1 MIKYRIILVLICIIV
16 IALGA
21 IIVSQYSTDN
31 NNSSTKAVAEQ
42 KQQSLLQVQS
52 KKLTTQNYRHIVNTQ
67 LTTLQTPTT
76 PTTENLVSLTQ
87 RSSSSS
93 SLSPLTHIF
102 KQVENSVVQITSKAS
117 NNNPDIIINGN
128 PSESQSTRLGSGFV
142 YDNEGHIVT
151 NSHVVDEVKTVD
163 VTFVD
168 GNTYTANVIGTDQSS
183 DISVLQ
189 IKDSSFLSSSGE
201 ISTAVPLVIGNSSNL
216 QVGQQIIAIGN
227 PFGLSDTMTTGII
240 SQVGRLLPNPDT
252 GFSIPDGIQ
261 TDAAINPGNSG
272 GPLLNMQGQVIGINT
287 AISSSTGVFSGIGF
301 AIPSNTLTRIVPVL
315 IQKGSYEHPWLGIS
329 GGSITPDL
337 AQSAGL
343 LKNFKGVVIG
353 SVQSG
358 SPADKAGLRGVSQD
372 IMNLNTHIGD
382 IITAIDSHPVKRI
395 DDIINHIEAHT
406 SVGDSVKLTVNRS
419 GKTMDLNVI
428 LQRRPSS
435 SAPR

>member
-21 IIVSQYSTDN
+21 IIISQYATDN
-31 NNSSTKAVAEQ
+31 NNGTKAIAGQ
-42 KQQSLLQVQS
+42 KQQSILQVQS
-52 KKLTTQNYRHIVNTQ
+52 KKLTIQNYSHIVNTQ
-67 LTTLQTPTT
+67 LTTLQTPTIS
-76 PTTENLVSLTQ
+76 TTENLVSLTQ
-87 RSSSSS
+87 RSSSST
-93 SLSPLTHIF
+93 SPLTRIF
-102 KQVENSVVQITSKAS
+102 KQVENSVVQITSKVS

-151 NSHVVDEVKTVD
+151 NSHVVDEAKTVD

-168 GNTYTANVIGTDQSS
+168 GNSYTANVIGTDPSS

-201 ISTAVPLVIGNSSNL
+201 ISTAIPLVIGNSSDL

-272 GPLLNMQGQVIGINT
+272 GPLLNIQGQVIGINT

-315 IQKGSYEHPWLGIS
+315 IQKGGYEHPWLGIS

-343 LKNFKGVVIG
+343 PKNFKGVVIG

-382 IITAIDSHPVKRI
+382 VITAIDSHPVKRI

-428 LQRRPSS
+428 LQTRPSS

>member
-1 MIKYRIILVLICIIV
+1 M
-16 IALGA
+16 
-21 IIVSQYSTDN
+21 
-31 NNSSTKAVAEQ
+31 
-42 KQQSLLQVQS
+42 
-52 KKLTTQNYRHIVNTQ
+52 
-67 LTTLQTPTT
+67 
-76 PTTENLVSLTQ
+76 
-87 RSSSSS
+87 
-93 SLSPLTHIF
+93 
-102 KQVENSVVQITSKAS
+102 
-117 NNNPDIIINGN
+117 
-128 PSESQSTRLGSGFV
+128 
-142 YDNEGHIVT
+142 
-151 NSHVVDEVKTVD
+151 
-163 VTFVD
+163 
-168 GNTYTANVIGTDQSS
+168 
-183 DISVLQ
+183 
-189 IKDSSFLSSSGE
+189 
-201 ISTAVPLVIGNSSNL
+201 PLVIGNSSDL
-216 QVGQQIIAIGN
+216 QVGQQITAIGN

-343 LKNFKGVVIG
+343 PKNFKGVVIG

-382 IITAIDSHPVKRI
+382 TITAIDTHPVKSI

-428 LQRRPSS
+428 LQTRPS